1 MDLLGR
7 RAFAVTML
15 YGGTFPKSRLII
27 LRDNMPLMELV
38 DTICHEVFHAAVSY
52 DAPEEFCATEAGTA
66 SAYLLREF
74 GLLHV
79 D

>member
-1 MDLLGR
+1 
-7 RAFAVTML
+7 
-15 YGGTFPKSRLII
+15 
-27 LRDNMPLMELV
+27 MPLMELV